1 MLMRRML
8 MRRMLIRAG
17 RNAQRGSMVV
27 EFVIAAPI
35 LIGLMLFMVGA
46 GRVITGFGQVDGAAR
61 DGARAASIAR
71 NPAAAQA
78 AAVSAV
84 QSDLN
89 GVCTGGLTI
98 FPVTGFAL
106 GSPSVTL
113 RITCRMNLG
122 YVLFP
127 TVTMNGTG
135 VAPLDQFVSRTY

>member
-1 MLMRRML
+1 MRMKR
-8 MRRMLIRAG
+8 G
-17 RNAQRGSMVV
+17 RDTERGSMVV
-27 EFVIAAPI
+27 EFAIAAPI

-46 GRVITGFGQVDGAAR
+46 GRVVTGFGQVDGAAR

-71 NPAAAQA
+71 TPGEAQQA
-78 AAVSAV
+78 AASAV

-98 FPVTGFAL
+98 FPVTGFDQ
-106 GSPSVTL
+106 GSASVTL

-122 YVLFP
+122 YLLFP
-127 TVTMNGTG
+127 TVTVNGTG

>member
-1 MLMRRML
+1 VLPAAEQRRDVLMRR
-8 MRRMLIRAG
+8 G
-17 RNAQRGSMVV
+17 RDAERGSMAV
-27 EFVIAAPI
+27 EFAIAAPI

-46 GRVITGFGQVDGAAR
+46 GRIVTGFGQVDGAAR

-71 NPAAAQA
+71 NPQQAQA
-78 AAVSAV
+78 AADAAV

-98 FPVTGFAL
+98 SPVTGFAL
-106 GSPSVTL
+106 GSPSVSL
-113 RITCRMNLG
+113 QVTCSMNLG

-127 TVTMNGTG
+127 TVTMHGTG